1 MMHKSKILSQKTI
14 LSKHFEIAWLSLKK
28 IPSSLRCY
36 VSQKKYDSIIKEGD
50 QCQTL
55 TYTQR
60 RGQKERHRQ
69 TERDRE
75 TQRDTENMD
84 REKRDR

>member
-1 MMHKSKILSQKTI
+1 MVKFKEDTKFIEMLCLT
-14 LSKHFEIAWLSLKK
+14 
-28 IPSSLRCY
+28 
-36 VSQKKYDSIIKEGD
+36 KKYDSIIKEGD
-50 QCQTL
+50 QCQTFA
-55 TYTQR
+55 YTQR

-84 REKRDR
+84 REKKER